1 MEFARA
7 FAGTETTIS
16 TSVPQPASGLLATFE
31 LGPVI
36 AEGRFGSEIHA
47 GTHRALGHP
56 VAIRTFRHAGRPDRE
71 AVRARFL
78 REARTL
84 QVPHPNLIH
93 VRDFGQDAEMVYVV
107 TDLLKGPSLEQRL
120 AQGPLTLDELS
131 AWLAQVLDATAALHR
146 RGGRI
151 TGLHPGIVR
160 LVEEGGSMSI
170 AISSAGVHQIQDVL
184 STLSEETL
192 RAQATDETELLHVA
206 PELLTGKVASE
217 RSDLYTA
224 GVLGYQMATGRRP
237 YDVATVPELL
247 GAMFEGPPPDPR
259 EWRPELP
266 AAQAATLLRALSR
279 DPEARFASAD
289 EMLKAWKA

>member
-1 MEFARA
+1 
-7 FAGTETTIS
+7 
-16 TSVPQPASGLLATFE
+16 
-31 LGPVI
+31 
-36 AEGRFGSEIHA
+36 
-47 GTHRALGHP
+47 
-56 VAIRTFRHAGRPDRE
+56 
-71 AVRARFL
+71 
-78 REARTL
+78 
-84 QVPHPNLIH
+84 
-93 VRDFGQDAEMVYVV
+93 
-107 TDLLKGPSLEQRL
+107 
-120 AQGPLTLDELS
+120 
-131 AWLAQVLDATAALHR
+131 
-146 RGGRI
+146 
-151 TGLHPGIVR
+151 
-160 LVEEGGSMSI
+160 MSI

-289 EMLKAWKA
+289 EMLNAWKA